1 VFLISFFFFCMCMCV
16 YACQT
21 DAADDAATVVLAA
34 VVVTATVVAGASV
47 AGALVEV
54 VNDGDTESK
63 PPAK

>member
-1 VFLISFFFFCMCMCV
+1 MCMCV